1 MGGYAR
7 CVFQARVEYEETV
20 GVGRN
25 VEQTK
30 RGPIIGIVSA
40 EGRIS
45 KAFRLARKDE
55 RECFTGDS
63 SDPCQGQVEKQETLI
78 GEAQFLLV
86 YEVLRGKWKQMRK

>member
-1 MGGYAR
+1 MCFRPGSNR
-7 CVFQARVEYEETV
+7 KRRL

-30 RGPIIGIVSA
+30 EVQLSGLYQPRVEYKKPFDWL
-40 EGRIS
+40 GRRS
-45 KAFRLARKDE
+45 G
-55 RECFTGDS
+55 ECFTGDS

-86 YEVLRGKWKQMRK
+86 YKVLRGKSKQMRK